1 MDIKDLILSDDAI
14 SLIDNGTWVDDLPGA
29 PGMRLFVCGMESEP
43 ARELLDK
50 KIADTRMKN
59 DGKPLTNE
67 QHERL
72 AKEVAAEVVLKD
84 WDGITDDGKPV
95 KYSQKL
101 AAQWM
106 LSRNGKRFSGLV
118 LHAAQRL
125 DNQANKFAEAVTKNS

>member
-1 MDIKDLILSDDAI
+1 MDIKDIILSDEAI
-14 SLIDNGTWVDDLPGA
+14 DLIDNGTWVGDLPGA
-29 PGMRLFVCGMESEP
+29 PGLKLLVCGMQSKV
-43 ARELLDK
+43 ARDLLDQ
-50 KIADTRMKN
+50 KIAAKRMEN

-84 WDGITDDGKPV
+84 WSGLKDGDKPV

-101 AAQWM
+101 ASQWI
-106 LSRNGKRFSGLV
+106 LSRNGERFSGLV

-125 DNQANKFAEAVTKNS
+125 DAQANKFAETVTKNS